1 MNERIKALRKAL
13 NLTQQEF
20 GDRIGIKRNSVALI
34 ENGRNTSDQTIFS
47 ICREFNVSEEW
58 LRTGKGE
65 MFNPAPDSEL
75 DALAKKYDLSNSAY
89 VLIEKFVGMKKEQQD
104 VIIDF
109 MKEVV
114 AGLSEAG
121 TGDFKPSHNSASA
134 KLNIDAEVEAYRRSL
149 EQQEKAAA
157 RLSASNG
164 QNDIGIGDTDERKLS

>member
-1 MNERIKALRKAL
+1 MLLFYCYLKGGNELNGRIKALRKAL

-65 MFNPAPDSEL
+65 MFNPAPNSEL

-89 VLIEKFVGMKKEQQD
+89 VLIEKFVGMKKEQQ
-104 VIIDF
+104 
-109 MKEVV
+109 
-114 AGLSEAG
+114 
-121 TGDFKPSHNSASA
+121 
-134 KLNIDAEVEAYRRSL
+134 
-149 EQQEKAAA
+149 EKAAEKS
-157 RLSASNG
+157 SASNV
-164 QNDIGIGDTDERKLS
+164 QNDIGIEDTDKRKLS